1 MKIIDNGIIKT
12 RKREREGEGGR
23 YIQLSIGRFEF
34 VISSLAVGKALLT
47 VEEKVHDAPLEYKIS
62 IRF

>member
-34 VISSLAVGKALLT
+34 VISSLAVGKASLT

>member
-12 RKREREGEGGR
+12 RKRERERGGR

-34 VISSLAVGKALLT
+34 VISSLAVGKASLT

>member
-1 MKIIDNGIIKT
+1 MELL
-12 RKREREGEGGR
+12 KREREREREGGGR

-34 VISSLAVGKALLT
+34 VISSLAVGKASLT

>member
-1 MKIIDNGIIKT
+1 MELL
-12 RKREREGEGGR
+12 KRERERR

-34 VISSLAVGKALLT
+34 VISSLAVGKASLT
-47 VEEKVHDAPLEYKIS
+47 VEEKVNDAPLEYKIS